1 VKKIENVTIPNL
13 LPTTQDYMTYE
24 GSQTQPGCS
33 ETVTWII
40 LNKPI
45 YITHKQV
52 QAQWHFEPVHEIQKL
67 VWPKVS
73 GLKPNTSACPNLT
86 ITGSC

>member
-1 VKKIENVTIPNL
+1 MKKIENVTIPNL

-52 QAQWHFEPVHEIQKL
+52 EL
-67 VWPKVS
+67 
-73 GLKPNTSACPNLT
+73 GLYMTLIPMNGEWGSRGPLCKP
-86 ITGSC
+86 